1 MIFIA
6 RTGCGLS
13 CVGLD
18 QSEHICH
25 HAVFVGIL
33 TLHIS
38 SKMVVSRTS
47 PRATFLPLSLVL
59 VVTLVGRI
67 AATDSDKNRTVSS
80 IFPGMF
86 VSALQWLYAVTFS
99 YNVNLILFLYTDLG
113 ALATIFSKT
122 VDEFLNN
129 TLSMFKDLPP
139 NYKNTSTEVGD
150 GGSLC
155 IVIGIGIYE
164 PQNNTQFHFVCGILF

>member
-6 RTGCGLS
+6 QTGCGLS
-13 CVGLD
+13 WVGPD

-113 ALATIFSKT
+113 ALATLFSKT

-150 GGSLC
+150 RHSLC
-155 IVIGIGIYE
+155 IVVGIGIY
-164 PQNNTQFHFVCGILF
+164 TSK